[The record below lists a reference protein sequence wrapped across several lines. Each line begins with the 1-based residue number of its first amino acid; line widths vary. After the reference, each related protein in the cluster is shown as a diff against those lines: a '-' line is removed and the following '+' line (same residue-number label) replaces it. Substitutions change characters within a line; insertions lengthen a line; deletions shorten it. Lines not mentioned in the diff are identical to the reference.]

1 MKRESEDAMDWLGQC
16 RFELER
22 RPFRLDVDFSIPVR
36 GITGIF
42 GASGGGKTMLLRC
55 IAGLEREARGRLT
68 IDSQVWHDDVAKIF
82 VPPHERRIG
91 YVFQEARLFPH
102 LSVAANL
109 AYGQR
114 RNRQARS
121 AIRFEEVTELL
132 DLKAL
137 LDRRPR
143 ELSGGESQR
152 VAIGRAL
159 LRAPAVVLMDEP
171 LASLD
176 EPRKREILPFLDRLH
191 AELSVPILYVSHDLD
206 EITRLCDYLV
216 TMESGR
222 VLASGELGDVLNEP
236 SSVLLNDGQRSC
248 VLNGRIESYD
258 DEYGLCQVNID
269 GMVFTVVGGK
279 REVGTAV
286 RLRVLARD
294 VSLARAAPEETTI
307 LNVIPVRVE
316 SVPVSTEPYV
326 QVSLSCGANQLMA
339 QITRRSCDE
348 LGLRIGDHVFAQIK
362 AVAVKTVAAG
372 APGRW

>member
-1 MKRESEDAMDWLGQC
+1 MKRESENAINWLGQC

-22 RPFRLDVDFSIPVR
+22 QQFRLDVEFSIPLR
-36 GITGIF
+36 GITGVF
-42 GASGGGKTMLLRC
+42 GPSGGGKTMLLRC

-68 IDSQVWHDDVAKIF
+68 IDSQIWHDDVAKIF

-114 RNRQARS
+114 RNRQANS
-121 AIRFEEVTELL
+121 AIGSEEVTELL
-132 DLKAL
+132 GLKAL
-137 LDRRPR
+137 LDRKPR

-159 LRAPAVVLMDEP
+159 LRVPSVVLMDEP

-191 AELSVPILYVSHDLD
+191 AELAVPILYVSHDLD
-206 EITRLCDYLV
+206 EITRLCDHLV

-222 VLASGELGDVLNEP
+222 VLASGELADVLNEP
-236 SSVLLNDGQRSC
+236 SSVSLTDGQRSS
-248 VLNGRIESYD
+248 VLNGRIEAYD
-258 DEYGLCQVNID
+258 DEYGLCQVNVD
-269 GMVFTVVGGK
+269 GMVLTVVGGK
-279 REVGTAV
+279 IELGTAV

-294 VSLARAAPEETTI
+294 VSLARAAPEDTTI

-316 SVPVSTEPYV
+316 SIPVNTEPYV
-326 QVSLSCGANQLMA
+326 QVALSCGENQLMA
-339 QITRRSCDE
+339 QITRRSCDQ
-348 LGLRIGDHVFAQIK
+348 LGLRVGEQIFAQIK
-362 AVAVKTVAAG
+362 AVAVKSVAAG
-372 APGRW
+372 VPGRW

>member
-1 MKRESEDAMDWLGQC
+1 MNRNSQHEMDWLGQC
-16 RFELER
+16 RFELAR
-22 RPFRLDVDFSIPVR
+22 RQFRLDVEFNIPAR

-42 GASGGGKTMLLRC
+42 GSSGGGKTTLLRC

-68 IDSQVWHDDVAKIF
+68 IDGQVWHDDAAKIF
-82 VPPHERRIG
+82 VPPHERHIG
-91 YVFQEARLFPH
+91 YVFQETRLFPH

-114 RNRQARS
+114 RSRQKGRS
-121 AIRFEEVTELL
+121 AVGFEEAIELL
-132 DLKAL
+132 DLAAL
-137 LDRRPR
+137 LERKPS

-159 LRAPAVVLMDEP
+159 LRARSAVLMDEP

-176 EPRKREILPFLDRLH
+176 AARKREILPFLDRLH
-191 AELSVPILYVSHDLD
+191 AELSIPILYVSHDLD
-206 EITRLCDYLV
+206 EITRLCDHLV

-222 VLASGELGDVLNEP
+222 VLASGELSDVLNEP
-236 SSVLLNDGQRSC
+236 SSVLLADAQRGC

-258 DEYGLCQVNID
+258 DDYDLCKVNID
-269 GMVFTVVGGK
+269 GMVLTVVGGK
-279 REVGTAV
+279 RALGTAV

-316 SVPVSTEPYV
+316 AIPVTTEAYV
-326 QVSLSCGANQLMA
+326 QVALSCGANQLMA
-339 QITRRSCDE
+339 QVTRRSCDE
-348 LGLRIGDHVFAQIK
+348 LGLRVGEQVFAQIK
-362 AVAVKTVAAG
+362 AVAVKTVAEG
-372 APGRW
+372 SW

>member
-1 MKRESEDAMDWLGQC
+1 MKRGSEDAMDWLGQC

-22 RPFRLDVDFSIPVR
+22 RQFRLDVEFSIPVH

-68 IDSQVWHDDVAKIF
+68 IDSQVWHDDLAKIF

-114 RNRQARS
+114 RNRSAHS
-121 AIRFEEVTELL
+121 AIGFEEVTELL
-132 DLKAL
+132 DLQAL
-137 LDRRPR
+137 LDRKPR

-206 EITRLCDYLV
+206 EITRLCDHLV

-222 VLASGELGDVLNEP
+222 VLASGELSDVLNEP
-236 SSVLLNDGQRSC
+236 SGVFLTDGQRSS

-258 DEYGLCQVNID
+258 DAYDLCQVNID
-269 GMVFTVVGGK
+269 GMVLTVVGGK
-279 REVGTAV
+279 REVGAAV

-316 SVPVSTEPYV
+316 SLPVGTKPYV

>member
-1 MKRESEDAMDWLGQC
+1 MNRNSRDEMDWLGQC
-16 RFELER
+16 RFELAR
-22 RPFRLDVDFSIPVR
+22 RQFRLDVEFNIPAR

-42 GASGGGKTMLLRC
+42 GSSGGGKTTLLRC

-68 IDSQVWHDDVAKIF
+68 IDDQVWHDDAAKIF
-82 VPPHERRIG
+82 VPPHERHIG

-114 RNRQARS
+114 RSRQKTRS
-121 AIRFEEVTELL
+121 AIGFEEAIELL
-132 DLKAL
+132 DLAAL
-137 LDRRPR
+137 LERKPS

-159 LRAPAVVLMDEP
+159 LRARSAVLMDEP

-176 EPRKREILPFLDRLH
+176 AARKREILPFLDRLH
-191 AELSVPILYVSHDLD
+191 AELSIPILYVSHDLD
-206 EITRLCDYLV
+206 EITRLCDHLV

-222 VLASGELGDVLNEP
+222 VLASGELSDVLNEP
-236 SSVLLNDGQRSC
+236 SSVLLTDALRGC
-248 VLNGRIESYD
+248 VLNGRVESYD
-258 DEYGLCQVNID
+258 NDYDLCKVNVD
-269 GMVFTVVGGK
+269 GMVLTVVGGK
-279 REVGTAV
+279 RELGTAV

-316 SVPVSTEPYV
+316 AIPVTTEAYV
-326 QVSLSCGANQLMA
+326 QVALSCGANQLMA
-339 QITRRSCDE
+339 QVTRRSCDE
-348 LGLRIGDHVFAQIK
+348 LGLRVGEHVFAQIK
-362 AVAVKTVAAG
+362 AVAVKTVAEG
-372 APGRW
+372 SW